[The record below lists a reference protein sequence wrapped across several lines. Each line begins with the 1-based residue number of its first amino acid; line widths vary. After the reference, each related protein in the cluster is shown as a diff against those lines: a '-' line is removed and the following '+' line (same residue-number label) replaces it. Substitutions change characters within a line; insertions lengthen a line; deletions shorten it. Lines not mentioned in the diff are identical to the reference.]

1 MSKGDALS
9 IWMLQT
15 GEPLHIDAGSPRPMR
30 AMNLS
35 DALLRAGHR
44 VVLWS
49 TAFHHQEKR
58 HRSAAAGPIRVN
70 ERLEI
75 RLIPSRGY
83 RRNIG
88 VARLLDHA
96 ELGINLRAAL
106 RDIRELPH
114 VAFVGYPPIETAAV
128 LVEWLTQRG
137 VPTLLDVKDQWP
149 TIFADAAPAFARPLA
164 VAALWPY
171 FRAARRAMRTATALS
186 AMSESFLE
194 WALGLAGRARGS
206 ADGIYPL
213 TSRVGDVA
221 AEDLAIAGRWW
232 DEKDVTDDGRP
243 RVMFAGT
250 HSEAFDFEPVQH
262 AARLTAG
269 GADACEWVI
278 CGDGPITLRLHAM
291 MAGLDNVRFAGWIDR
306 PKLVVLAER
315 SMAALAPYRN
325 REDFRMSLPNKVLDA
340 LSLGLPI
347 LSPLQG
353 EVAALLAARDV
364 GLRYDEGSGAS
375 LARCVAELAASPARR
390 ARIAANA
397 RETFARSYS
406 ADAVYGALVK
416 RLEELAGMSP
426 AQAGAE
432 ILTYE
437 NKV

>member
-1 MSKGDALS
+1 
-9 IWMLQT
+9 
-15 GEPLHIDAGSPRPMR
+15 
-30 AMNLS
+30 
-35 DALLRAGHR
+35 
-44 VVLWS
+44 
-49 TAFHHQEKR
+49 
-58 HRSAAAGPIRVN
+58 
-70 ERLEI
+70 
-75 RLIPSRGY
+75 
-83 RRNIG
+83 
-88 VARLLDHA
+88 
-96 ELGINLRAAL
+96 
-106 RDIRELPH
+106 
-114 VAFVGYPPIETAAV
+114 
-128 LVEWLTQRG
+128 
-137 VPTLLDVKDQWP
+137 
-149 TIFADAAPAFARPLA
+149 
-164 VAALWPY
+164 
-171 FRAARRAMRTATALS
+171 
-186 AMSESFLE
+186 
-194 WALGLAGRARGS
+194 
-206 ADGIYPL
+206 
-213 TSRVGDVA
+213 
-221 AEDLAIAGRWW
+221 
-232 DEKDVTDDGRP
+232 
-243 RVMFAGT
+243 
-250 HSEAFDFEPVQH
+250 
-262 AARLTAG
+262 
-269 GADACEWVI
+269 
-278 CGDGPITLRLHAM
+278 M

-426 AQAGAE
+426 APAGAE